1 VLKTTHKTFI
11 SDFVT
16 APRAQRGG
24 RSNLLARTLR
34 MVSSLG
40 LPGVCSNCEVAWLS
54 SRPAK
59 LLRTSWIIGSSLFT
73 LCYLAVTLLP
83 IDAWYAR
90 LLSGN
95 WEYGQ
100 EGTLIVLAA
109 DSQPDGLVGST
120 SYWRALYTV
129 RAWRAGHFQHILVS
143 GGPVGK
149 GQSPLA
155 SAVAEFL
162 IGESV
167 PKEAI
172 WLEERSHT
180 THEQAVYTAL
190 LLGNVAGKK
199 TLLTSDQHMFRAK
212 RAFERQG
219 VEVSAMPIPD
229 TLKRC
234 SNPAERF
241 QLACGL
247 AVESIKIVYYKA
259 RGWI

>member
-1 VLKTTHKTFI
+1 MAV
-11 SDFVT
+11 
-16 APRAQRGG
+16 Q
-24 RSNLLARTLR
+24 
-34 MVSSLG
+34 
-40 LPGVCSNCEVAWLS
+40 S
-54 SRPAK
+54 SREAASNVLDHRVCRFSRYAIWPSHYS
-59 LLRTSWIIGSSLFT
+59 R
-73 LCYLAVTLLP
+73 
-83 IDAWYAR
+83 IDSWYAR

-109 DSQPDGLVGST
+109 ESQSDGLVGYT
-120 SYWRALYTV
+120 SYWRALYAV
-129 RAWRAGHFQHILVS
+129 RAWRAGHFQHV
-143 GGPVGK
+143 GPRPKRGPEVVE
-149 GQSPLA
+149 GQRSLA

-167 PKEAI
+167 PREAI

-180 THEQAVYTAL
+180 THEQAVYAAL
-190 LLGNVAGKK
+190 LLRNVAGKK
-199 TLLTSDQHMFRAK
+199 TLLSSDQHMFRAK

-219 VEVSAMPIPD
+219 LEVSAMPIPD

-241 QLACGL
+241 QLAIGL

-259 RGWI
+259 HGWI

>member
-1 VLKTTHKTFI
+1 
-11 SDFVT
+11 
-16 APRAQRGG
+16 
-24 RSNLLARTLR
+24 
-34 MVSSLG
+34 MVSSVG
-40 LPGVCSNCEVAWLS
+40 LPAVCSNCEVAWLAS
-54 SRPAK
+54 HPAK
-59 LLRTSWIIGSSLFT
+59 LLRTGWITGSSLFT

-90 LLSGN
+90 LLSGD

-109 DSQPDGLVGST
+109 ESQSDGLVGYT

-143 GGPVGK
+143 GGRVVE
-149 GQSPLA
+149 GQRSLA

-162 IGESV
+162 IGEGV
-167 PKEAI
+167 PREAI

-180 THEQAVYTAL
+180 THEQAVYAAL

-234 SNPAERF
+234 NNPVERF
-241 QLACGL
+241 QLAIGL

-259 RGWI
+259 HGWI